1 MCQPTGKQRCDKLSS
16 HNSTRV
22 RDLFRAKGNDLIF
35 LAPCSPDLNP
45 IGMAVS
51 KLKTLIRKAVA
62 RTCQALW
69 KKVGAVCDLFQ
80 PQQCRNCF
88 TAAGCGAPLKATGS
102 NMAFRRRMKKRSCK
116 GGDGHSPLT
125 IPSDQKGS

>member
-16 HNSTRV
+16 YNSTRV
-22 RDLFRAKGNDLIF
+22 RDLFRAKDNDLIF